1 MEKVEDETV
10 VVVVVVVVA
19 AVVVVAVEEEKEEEE
34 EEVGAGKERALEEVK
49 GVKTRWSSLVQHGCH
64 WWTRRSRIRPRRGSS
79 WCLTRPQLCSPST
92 RCGTGP
98 ATSSAYSARRARER
112 ASS

>member
-10 VVVVVVVVA
+10 VVVVVAA
-19 AVVVVAVEEEKEEEE
+19 AVVDVMEAVEGDEEE
-34 EEVGAGKERALEEVK
+34 AGKERALEEVK

-112 ASS
+112 ATS